1 MGASSGPHG
10 MNRRGRFSRNAA
22 GGSLRYMSMDKDHV
36 FTIGLVDDD
45 AGMLRALDRLLRTR
59 GYTVRTFES
68 PDRFLMEHAHANLH
82 CLVLDVSM
90 PGCNGLELQEYL
102 NRSGKPLPIIFLSGE
117 GNISISVRAM
127 KAGAVTFLVKP
138 VEEQVLLDAIA
149 TALEQNDTDQSE
161 RKELDSLRRRLEK
174 LTARE
179 REVLEHVISGKPNKQ
194 IAAELGL
201 SIQTVKVHRMQVT
214 KKLEIPSVAGL
225 VSAANRLGVVPAA

>member
-1 MGASSGPHG
+1 MEKPAT
-10 MNRRGRFSRNAA
+10 A
-22 GGSLRYMSMDKDHV
+22 
-36 FTIGLVDDD
+36 TIGLVDDD
-45 AGMLRALDRLLRTR
+45 EGMLRALGRLLRTH
-59 GYTVRTFES
+59 GYATRAFDS
-68 PDRFLMEHAHANLH
+68 PDRFLMEHTHEDLN
-82 CLVLDVSM
+82 CVVLDVSM

-117 GNISISVRAM
+117 GNIPISVRAM

-138 VEEQVLLDAIA
+138 VEEHVLLESIT
-149 TALEQNDTDQSE
+149 TALEQNDSNQSE
-161 RKELDSLRRRLEK
+161 RKELDSLRRRMER

-179 REVLEHVISGKPNKQ
+179 REVLEHVISGKPNKL
-194 IAAELGL
+194 IAADLGL

>member
-1 MGASSGPHG
+1 
-10 MNRRGRFSRNAA
+10 MNMEKA
-22 GGSLRYMSMDKDHV
+22 V
-36 FTIGLVDDD
+36 TIGLVDDD
-45 AGMLRALDRLLRTR
+45 EGMLRALGRLLRTH
-59 GYTVRTFES
+59 GYASRTFDS
-68 PDRFLMEHAHANLH
+68 PDRFLMEHVHADLQ

-102 NRSGKPLPIIFLSGE
+102 NRSGRSLPIIFLSGE
-117 GNISISVRAM
+117 GNIPISVRAM
-127 KAGAVTFLVKP
+127 KAGAITFLVKP
-138 VEEQVLLDAIA
+138 VEEHVLLDAIT
-149 TALEQNDTDQSE
+149 TALEQNDSNQSQ
-161 RKELDSLRRRLEK
+161 RKELDSLRGRLER

-179 REVLEHVISGKPNKQ
+179 REVLEHVISGKPNKL